1 MKNEELRKMEE
12 KSFENYLWQEKLSES
27 TIRESVKCIERFK
40 VWTDQNNINLYQ
52 VSYAHLLEYVQQQ
65 QQKNLSPATINIQLI
80 AFKKFYNYLIA
91 TKQIKPLN
99 PAQNIRLKCKRKK
112 ALISLLDKE
121 QLETLYQ
128 SYANKD
134 TSKFIYKRSVK
145 LHRKNTVMLG
155 FMVYQG
161 MSTSEL
167 GRLEAADIDLQKCTI
182 YIASAKRSNSRILK
196 LEALQMI
203 RLQDYMQQ
211 LEQNVRLFTNNI
223 HNQMDYLLSE
233 LRVLNK
239 NIRNAQHIRDS
250 VIMQWLR
257 QYNLRQVQ
265 YMIGHKHI
273 GSTER
278 YKQEDLRELQTQLE
292 LFHPIK

>member
-1 MKNEELRKMEE
+1 MERAIIE
-12 KSFENYLWQEKLSES
+12 FSDYLQSINLSAS
-27 TIRESVKCIERFK
+27 TIRETIKNIERFEM
-40 VWTDQNNINLYQ
+40 WTNQNNINLHH

-65 QQKNLSPATINIQLI
+65 QQKNLSPATINIQLVAI
-80 AFKKFYNYLIA
+80 KKFYNYLIA
-91 TKQIKPLN
+91 TKQIKPIN
-99 PAQNIRLKCKRKK
+99 PAQNIRLKGKRKK
-112 ALISLLDKE
+112 TLINLLDKE
-121 QLETLYQ
+121 QLENLYQ

-145 LHRKNTVMLG
+145 SHFKNTVMLG

-161 MSTSEL
+161 MSTREL
-167 GRLEAADIDLQKCTI
+167 GRLKATDIDLQKCTI
-182 YIASAKRSNSRILK
+182 YIASARRSNSRLLK
-196 LEALQMI
+196 LEALQII

-211 LEQNVRLFTNNI
+211 LEQNARLFTNNI
-223 HNQMDYLLSE
+223 HNQINYLLAE
-233 LRVLNK
+233 LKTINK
-239 NIRNAQHIRDS
+239 TIRNAQHIRDS

-265 YMIGHKHI
+265 YMVGHKYI
-273 GSTER
+273 SSTER

>member
-1 MKNEELRKMEE
+1 MQHIKGYTE
-12 KSFENYLWQEKLSES
+12 YLKCQKLAES
-27 TIRESVKCIERFK
+27 TIRESVKNIERFK
-40 VWTDQNNINLYQ
+40 VWTVQHNISLHQ
-52 VSYAHLLEYVQQQ
+52 VSYAHLLEYVQEQ

-80 AFKKFYNYLIA
+80 AFKRFYSYLIA

-112 ALISLLDKE
+112 VLINLLDKE

-134 TSKFIYKRSVK
+134 TSNFIYKRSVK
-145 LHRKNTVMLG
+145 SHRKNTVMLG

-161 MSTSEL
+161 MSTSDL

-182 YIASAKRSNSRILK
+182 YIASSKRSNSRLLK

-223 HNQMDYLLSE
+223 HNQMDYLLTE
-233 LRVLNK
+233 LRGLNK
-239 NIRNAQHIRDS
+239 SIRNAQHIRDS

-278 YKQEDLRELQTQLE
+278 YKEEDLRELQTQLE